1 VDNEICEFSNKLR
14 KAMKWENEGRGLRA
28 KLDKHEIQ
36 VLFGHL
42 NTEHDYLVQKLNDLI
57 KSMVVNDGKVTNKRK

>member
-1 VDNEICEFSNKLR
+1 
-14 KAMKWENEGRGLRA
+14 MKWENEGRGLRA